1 MTYLRADAVERAIRE
16 AGLSLDDAEFL
27 RRLIEDQ
34 ADPWI
39 SVNEALP
46 EDEGDVLVVANGE
59 GQHLTLSGAVCLGY
73 YDPAGGWALT
83 DLMWDVTTLDV
94 AYWMPIPT
102 QPRGRRLE

>member
-16 AGLSLDDAEFL
+16 AGLSMDDAEFL

-39 SVNEALP
+39 SVNDALP

-59 GQHLTLSGAVCLGY
+59 GQYITLSGAICMGCY
-73 YDPAGGWALT
+73 YPAEGWVLT
-83 DLMWDVTTLDV
+83 DPTWDIDALEV
-94 AYWMPIPT
+94 AYWMPIPNP
-102 QPRGRRLE
+102 PRGRRLK